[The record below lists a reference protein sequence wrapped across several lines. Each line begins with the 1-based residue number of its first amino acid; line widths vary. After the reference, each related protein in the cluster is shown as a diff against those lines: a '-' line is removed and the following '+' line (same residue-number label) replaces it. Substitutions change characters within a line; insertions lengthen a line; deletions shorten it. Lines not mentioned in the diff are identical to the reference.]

1 MAEDEAVSEPWD
13 PLSAVDIGILGLIGT
28 LQAFALLICV
38 HLLRWRKWPP
48 YVTKSPILV
57 VIATVSGVLWWV
69 SMAIASGFIEREE
82 GDILAACDFERFVSW
97 STLCV
102 HTVAFFIRVY
112 RMWRIL
118 IKHDSNMW
126 HTEFQVLFMSSVSL
140 IPVIATW
147 IAPHSG
153 YFDENANTCSTN
165 TLSAAVVL
173 FMDLLGFLA
182 ICFLWFVC
190 ARQLKSVRRQFN
202 EYDTM
207 KRTLLYMT
215 ITLTSYA
222 IVVVILL
229 ADDLVLQRRVAIFY
243 PLLTTYILLW
253 GSIREPF
260 LMKMLGDDEYLL
272 SYTKGFAE
280 LPSPAQLKATLAEQ
294 PTVDQLRDE
303 LRRYIKTKVAQ
314 ELVNFYLDSLDRE
327 EVKGFFERQAVTMHI
342 VEQYI
347 REGAPDQVNISGEC
361 REKILA
367 TDVTAFNIFDEA
379 RKEVLTVMETNFRK
393 DLVKTEGFLRIL
405 DASEEEQL
413 ELRLLRARG
422 MLPAG
427 SPSTP
432 GAAAA
437 TSLAPPSTAPASKR
451 LPQGSPP
458 GSPPFLQGL
467 KDALRKLPFLVRSCD
482 GTSEAGRRRRRGKGG
497 ARVGGTVR
505 VSTDSVGARDRG
517 HRQEGNAPLEPG
529 AALQRGLQEEEEE
542 GEKEKEEEED
552 AIGRE
557 APRSGGS
564 EVGGAAAIGDV
575 LGQLGMRAGTFV
587 SGGTPD
593 VYGATWTGS
602 SVAGGER
609 SVVFDAAAVCP
620 PPADLAGLEHVA
632 FILPGLENGATSV
645 SPNGCT
651 LKVESYA
658 GEDAN
663 TNGSWWVRADAE
675 AGTGRKRQMGEK
687 KDEPGL
693 VVFAHDDGD
702 QVSREDGVEGL
713 EILSPVL
720 TENSPD
726 WVRFSEWIDRGMGG
740 TVGENDGTASRGSMG
755 GGREGARKTMVNLSH
770 DVFGGGGG
778 SSGSSREA
786 TSESWR
792 SGTSCWSDIQNVAS
806 GSDNTSAPRTPS
818 PLRADAVDAES
829 MLTQLDGIGGS
840 DAE

>member
-1 MAEDEAVSEPWD
+1 MPDQPWE
-13 PLSAVDIGILGLIGT
+13 PLSLVDLFILGMVGT
-28 LQAFALLICV
+28 FQLVALAVCV
-38 HLLRWRKWPP
+38 HLVRWRKWPP
-48 YVTKSPILV
+48 YLAKNVDV
-57 VIATVSGVLWWV
+57 VIISTFAGILWTGTK
-69 SMAIASGFIEREE
+69 AIEVGFVRRRV
-82 GDILAACDFERFVSW
+82 GDILAACDLERFLAW
-97 STLCV
+97 SCLTV
-102 HTVAFFIRVY
+102 HVVAFFIRVY
-112 RMWRIL
+112 RMWRFL
-118 IKHDSNMW
+118 IKHDNKMW
-126 HTEFQVLFMSSVSL
+126 RTENQILFLSGVSL
-140 IPVIATW
+140 IPVVATW
-147 IAPHSG
+147 LVPGTAV
-153 YFDENANTCSTN
+153 FDEVSNSCSTN
-165 TLSAAVVL
+165 EASMYPTLGMNALGL
-173 FMDLLGFLA
+173 FG

-190 ARQLKSVRRQFN
+190 MWRLKFVRRQFN

-207 KRTLLYMT
+207 KSTLLCLT
-215 ITLTSYA
+215 VTLVSYA
-222 IVVVILL
+222 VVVVVLL
-229 ADDLVLQRRVAIFY
+229 DGQFVIIRRVAIFY

-280 LPSPAQLKATLAEQ
+280 LPSPAQLKVTLEEQ

-314 ELVNFYLDSLDRE
+314 ELVDFYLDSLDRE
-327 EVKGFFERQAVTMHI
+327 EVKGFFERQAVTMRI

-347 REGAPDQVNISGEC
+347 REGAPDQVNISGDC
-361 REKILA
+361 RERILA
-367 TDVTAFNIFDEA
+367 MDVTAFNIFDEA

-393 DLVKTEGFLRIL
+393 DFVKTEGFQRIL

-413 ELRLLRARG
+413 QLRLLRARG

-437 TSLAPPSTAPASKR
+437 TPLAPPSPAPASN
-451 LPQGSPP
+451 LVPQGSPP
-458 GSPPFLQGL
+458 GSPPFLQGF
-467 KDALRKLPFLVRSCD
+467 KDALRKLPFLMRNCN
-482 GTSEAGRRRRRGKGG
+482 GTSEAGGRRRRGKGD
-497 ARVGGTVR
+497 ARVGVAAR
-505 VSTDSVGARDRG
+505 VSTSSVGASGSG
-517 HRQEGNAPLEPG
+517 HSQEGNAPLEPG
-529 AALQRGLQEEEEE
+529 VTLTRVLQEE
-542 GEKEKEEEED
+542 EEEED

-564 EVGGAAAIGDV
+564 EVGGAAATRDV
-575 LGQLGMRAGTFV
+575 EMGQLGMRAGTFV

-632 FILPGLENGATSV
+632 FTLRGLENGATSAAPTWC
-645 SPNGCT
+645 S
-651 LKVESYA
+651 LELESYA

-663 TNGSWWVRADAE
+663 TNSSSLVRADAK
-675 AGTGRKRQMGEK
+675 AGTGHKRQMGGNE
-687 KDEPGL
+687 DEPGL

-702 QVSREDGVEGL
+702 RVSREDGVEGL

-720 TENSPD
+720 TEDSPD

-740 TVGENDGTASRGSMG
+740 MVGENDGTASRGSTD
-755 GGREGARKTMVNLSH
+755 GGRVGARKTMVNLSH
-770 DVFGGGGG
+770 DVFGSGSG

-792 SGTSCWSDIQNVAS
+792 SGTSCWSDIQNLAS
-806 GSDNTSAPRTPS
+806 RLDNTSAPRTPS

-829 MLTQLDGIGGS
+829 MPTQLDGIRGS
-840 DAE
+840 DVE